1 MTNEVVKPSKLI
13 RGMTS
18 GMRAH
23 LDAVERARE
32 IYLTGMKNLESDY
45 FTRIKRAM
53 ENLVPG
59 PSPLEPEAP
68 PADEAAPVT
77 VN

>member
-32 IYLTGMKNLESDY
+32 IYLTGMKNRHWNRKHRRL
-45 FTRIKRAM
+45 TK
-53 ENLVPG
+53 
-59 PSPLEPEAP
+59 PLL
-68 PADEAAPVT
+68 
-77 VN
+77 